1 MFRRSFGG
9 SAVCV
14 KVASFFDLRIVI
26 LYERTILQRKEGAT
40 IMKKILSKIKSVLGM
55 LIYYLFGKISNGL
68 LFILVGSVGL
78 MLGCVFCFPLAIVL
92 GAAVAVSGLVLSFCR
107 ENKYID
113 AIKEVKKLKKE
124 QRNLR
129 TSIGTLNGKIGLL
142 QLDLDEA
149 KEEIKKLRSMK
160 LIEYYDNGDSRYFV
174 VRGKSGPAFSENDKE
189 VG

>member
-1 MFRRSFGG
+1 
-9 SAVCV
+9 
-14 KVASFFDLRIVI
+14 
-26 LYERTILQRKEGAT
+26 
-40 IMKKILSKIKSVLGM
+40 MKKIVLKILSALKL
-55 LIYYLFGKISNGL
+55 LAYYLFGKISNGL
-68 LFILVGSVGL
+68 LFTLVGSIGLLVGCIF
-78 MLGCVFCFPLAIVL
+78 MFPVVIAL
-92 GAAVAVSGLVLSFCR
+92 GAAIAVSGLVLSFYR

-174 VRGKSGPAFSENDKE
+174 VRGKSGPTFSENDKE